1 MNDNIDH
8 TLSIVTP
15 EQVQLEFTMAGLG
28 SRAAAHL
35 IDGMILAGVNV
46 LLVVAWSLVSHL
58 MDGLLWSFDYAFA
71 ILIAAAVLLNVGYL
85 IGTEALMGGQTPGK
99 RVLGL
104 RVLQNNGQSATV
116 LSIIIRNLFRLID
129 LLPYG
134 YFIGSIAMLASSRD
148 KRLGDM
154 VAGTIVVLERQDE
167 RRKRQRLIGKE
178 LALWATRLPEL
189 GDSAPF
195 GESISPEDWRL
206 LQAWAER
213 VPVMHKPSLA
223 RWSQPIAAHFA
234 AKLGHDHH
242 PQLLDDPIAYLLALY
257 KSLREDWEV

>member
-8 TLSIVTP
+8 TLNIVTP

-35 IDGMILAGVNV
+35 IDGVILTVVN
-46 LLVVAWSLVSHL
+46 LLLFLGWSLLSNL
-58 MDGLLWSFDYAFA
+58 TGEQLWSFDYAFA
-71 ILIAAAVLLNVGYL
+71 VLIAAAVLLNVGYL
-85 IGTEALMGGQTPGK
+85 IGTETLMGGQTPGK
-99 RVLGL
+99 RLMGL

-116 LSIIIRNLFRLID
+116 LSIVIRNLFRLID
-129 LLPYG
+129 MLPYC
-134 YFIGSIAMLASSRD
+134 YFIGSVTVLASARD

-178 LALWATRLPEL
+178 LARWGPRLPSLNEGVGLL
-189 GDSAPF
+189 G
-195 GESISPEDWRL
+195 ETVVPEDWQL

-213 VPVMHKPSLA
+213 VPVMHRPALA
-223 RWSQPIAAHFA
+223 GWSRPIAAHFI
-234 AKLGHDHH
+234 AKLGHD
-242 PQLLDDPIAYLLALY
+242 PQLQADPVAYLLALY
-257 KSLREDWEV
+257 KQLREDWEV